1 MSHENVS
8 LRIKPN
14 FVCACMHFYFL
25 SLSEIYSCW
34 NKFNTNLAEKMNEI
48 CSLMFNGWYVQN
60 RFRAHVS
67 DNNFGEFNLRHFYEE
82 NENQFDKNKNG
93 SRSVKWFILLIR
105 MCERFR
111 ESAKNLFEY
120 IRVLLFGSD
129 RNRRAV
135 KQVLVWIL

>member
-1 MSHENVS
+1 M
-8 LRIKPN
+8 KK
-14 FVCACMHFYFL
+14 M
-25 SLSEIYSCW
+25 
-34 NKFNTNLAEKMNEI
+34 KTNLI
-48 CSLMFNGWYVQN
+48 
-60 RFRAHVS
+60 
-67 DNNFGEFNLRHFYEE
+67 
-82 NENQFDKNKNG
+82 KNKNG